1 MAAEFVPYFSYNT
14 GKINAAGL
22 ELFKKTPKLYTL
34 VILLRSGSILQG
46 EIYTRAD
53 NLPAAVKDAIPGW
66 FHDWIAMVARWDGYV
81 SMSGDLIESGDFD
94 PLADVTPGTIPYE
107 FIVKPLLL
115 GKLPDLNS
123 QAAKDWMEL
132 TGRTTPWVPW
142 NEQPV
147 YQKFGPGADFGAVF
161 SLVNQLNALGMA
173 KHAVAGKE
181 PWVGQGWYERLG
193 QLLHSG
199 FNSGADTLAES
210 YGELA
215 EEWSAASKA
224 AADTF
229 SDMADTIGKD
239 IKKAMGGA
247 SGMVVL
253 AVVGL
258 GLLILATRGKR

>member
-1 MAAEFVPYFSYNT
+1 MAEFVPYFSYNT

-22 ELFKKTPKLYTL
+22 ALFNKSPKLYTL

-46 EIYTRAD
+46 ELYARAD
-53 NLPAAVKDAIPGW
+53 ALPAAVKEAIPGW
-66 FHDWIAMVARWDGYV
+66 FHDWIAMVERWDAYV
-81 SMSGDLIESGDFD
+81 SLSGDLIESGDFD

-132 TGRTTPWVPW
+132 TGRTTPWIPW

-147 YQKFGPGADFGAVF
+147 WQKFGPGADFGAIF
-161 SLVNQLNALGMA
+161 SLLNQLNALGLSD
-173 KHAVAGKE
+173 G
-181 PWVGQGWYERLG
+181 WVSTGWYERLG
-193 QLLHSG
+193 QLLHTGISAGAETLGEG
-199 FNSGADTLAES
+199 F
-210 YGELA
+210 GELA
-215 EEWSAASKA
+215 EEWDAVSKA
-224 AADTF
+224 AADQF
-229 SDMADTIGKD
+229 SDLSASIGRE
-239 IKKAMGGA
+239 IKEAVGGA
-247 SGMVVL
+247 GGIVVL